1 MVNEVNGKGDGL
13 KAWAWAWGQP
23 SLKATADKAW
33 GMGHRALSIE
43 HGNLGYL

>member
-23 SLKATADKAW
+23 SLMATADKAW
-33 GMGHRALSIE
+33 SMGYGKR
-43 HGNLGYL
+43 